1 MTGKAAGAQPL
12 RPTDPRQLG
21 PCELVGR
28 LGEGGMG
35 TVYLARLA
43 DGRSVAVK
51 VIRPDL
57 AHDAEFRRRFRGEVK
72 RARQVPPFCT
82 AEVLDADPDHDP
94 PYLVVEYVD
103 GPSLSTVVADRGPLT
118 PGNLYGL
125 AVGMATALTA
135 IHGAGVIHRDLKPS
149 NVLLPPGSPKVIDFG
164 IARAMHGTGAGT
176 RTDQVI
182 GTVAYMAPERF
193 ESVTKGVLT
202 PAADVFA
209 WGAVVAYAGTGRTP
223 FAAETPAG
231 TAVRIMTEEPD
242 LDGLT
247 GPLRELVELALAKD
261 PQRRPTTRDL
271 LDRLLAGGPDRVG
284 QVAATLV
291 GQPDLLA
298 AAEQAQAA
306 TDQRPLAET
315 ALAGRPTTGAASGA
329 TTDSGTTD
337 LGGDPG
343 RYAANPFGL
352 VVRDSAVPVAPGAAG
367 VVPPQAP
374 GGAVVPAAAASPAPA
389 GASALPPG
397 HPVAQAGHP
406 VAPSGPGRRGGRGVA
421 LASALFAL
429 VGLLGAA
436 VSVGFATGMLPPGQD
451 RGAATGRSPDPLANA
466 GPGATIGGPT
476 GPVPGSSAPSEP
488 SPPGETPPAGRVVLT
503 DPLSKDDVWLPR
515 TDEQHR
521 VSCGFDDGLVVTK
534 RSDGPYRCPGPQNTW
549 ADVRVDVEVT
559 LVEPISCA
567 GIWFRFTDAQGGHVL
582 RVCAD
587 GYRLMRHGLDGAV
600 QTGKFPFSADRKPNG
615 RIRVGIV
622 AQGETLRFYQDGRRI
637 GSARDDAPQA
647 GRVVLGIFSEPTTN
661 PNREPSYRVSFS
673 DIEIATLR

>member
-1 MTGKAAGAQPL
+1 MTGEAAGARPL

-35 TVYLARLA
+35 TVYLARLSG
-43 DGRSVAVK
+43 GRTVAVK

-118 PGNLYGL
+118 PGNLHGL
-125 AVGMATALTA
+125 AIGMATALTA

-164 IARAMHGTGAGT
+164 IARAMHGTAAGT

-193 ESVTKGVLT
+193 ESATKGVLT

-223 FAAETPAG
+223 FAAGTPAA

-247 GPLRELVELALAKD
+247 GPLRELVELALAKE
-261 PQRRPTTRDL
+261 PHRRPAARDL
-271 LDRLLAGGPDRVG
+271 LEWLLAGGPGRTG
-284 QVAATLV
+284 QAAETLV

-298 AAEQAQAA
+298 AVEQAQAA

-315 ALAGRPTTGAASGA
+315 ALVAGPATGTAIGTTASPPGTTASPPGTTASPPGTPDRSAGRPDSLVGQGGSRPVTAGVAPAAA
-329 TTDSGTTD
+329 
-337 LGGDPG
+337 
-343 RYAANPFGL
+343 
-352 VVRDSAVPVAPGAAG
+352 VAPGVPAG
-367 VVPPQAP
+367 TVRPAPPGQP
-374 GGAVVPAAAASPAPA
+374 VVPAR
-389 GASALPPG
+389 
-397 HPVAQAGHP
+397 
-406 VAPSGPGRRGGRGVA
+406 PGRRGGGRWGI

-429 VGLLGAA
+429 VGLLGAG
-436 VSVGFATGMLPPGQD
+436 VSVGYASGVLPRGGD
-451 RGAATGRSPDPLANA
+451 RGAASQTPPGPLANA

-476 GPVPGSSAPSEP
+476 APAGSTPTDAGPSAGTPSSA
-488 SPPGETPPAGRVVLT
+488 RVVVA
-503 DPLSKDDVWLPR
+503 DPLTRSGRWLPR
-515 TDEQHR
+515 TDERHR
-521 VSCGFDDGLVVTK
+521 VGCEFDGGLVVSK
-534 RSDGPYRCPGPQNTW
+534 QSDGPYRCPGPQETW
-549 ADVRVDVEVT
+549 ADVRVDVDVT
-559 LVEPISCA
+559 LVEPSSCA
-567 GIWFRFTDAQGGHVL
+567 GIWFRFTDARGGYVL

-587 GYRLMRHGLDGAV
+587 GYHLMRHGSDTASE
-600 QTGKFPFSADRKPNG
+600 TGDFPYPPDRRPDG
-615 RIRVGIV
+615 RIRVGVV
-622 AQGETLRFYQDGRRI
+622 ADGEELRFYQDGRQI
-637 GSARDDAPQA
+637 GSARDTAPVA
-647 GRVVLGIFSEPTTN
+647 GRVVLGIFSDPASDQG
-661 PNREPSYRVSFS
+661 REPSHRVAFGNV
-673 DIEIATLR
+673 EIATLD

>member
-1 MTGKAAGAQPL
+1 MTGEAAGVRPL

-43 DGRSVAVK
+43 GGRTVAVK

-57 AHDAEFRRRFRGEVK
+57 AYDAEFRRRFRGEVR

-125 AVGMATALTA
+125 AIGMATALTA

-164 IARAMHGTGAGT
+164 IARAMHGTAAGT

-193 ESVTKGVLT
+193 ESATKGVLT

-223 FAAETPAG
+223 FAAETPAA

-247 GPLRELVELALAKD
+247 GPLRELVELALAKE
-261 PQRRPTTRDL
+261 PHRRPAIRDL
-271 LDRLLAGGPDRVG
+271 LDRLLAGGPGRSG
-284 QVAATLV
+284 QVAGTLV

-298 AAEQAQAA
+298 AVERAQAA

-315 ALAGRPTTGAASGA
+315 ALAAGPAAG
-329 TTDSGTTD
+329 TVTGTTASP
-337 LGGDPG
+337 PG
-343 RYAANPFGL
+343 TTAGPSAIPDRSAGNL
-352 VVRDSAVPVAPGAAG
+352 VGRGSRPVTAGSA
-367 VVPPQAP
+367 QT
-374 GGAVVPAAAASPAPA
+374 AAAPPGVPA
-389 GASALPPG
+389 GAVRPALSDPPVVPDTPALPGP
-397 HPVAQAGHP
+397 
-406 VAPSGPGRRGGRGVA
+406 PGRRGGSRWGI

-436 VSVGFATGMLPPGQD
+436 VTVGYASGMLPPGGD
-451 RGAATGRSPDPLANA
+451 RGAASQPPPGPLANA

-476 GPVPGSSAPSEP
+476 APSGSTPTGAGP
-488 SPPGETPPAGRVVLT
+488 SAGTPPPGRVVVA
-503 DPLSKDDVWLPR
+503 DPLTGSGRWLPR
-515 TDEQHR
+515 TDERHR
-521 VSCGFDDGLVVTK
+521 VGCEFDGGLVVSK
-534 RSDGPYRCPGPQNTW
+534 RSDGPYRCPGPQETW
-549 ADVRVDVEVT
+549 TDVRVDVDVT
-559 LVEPISCA
+559 LVEPSSCA
-567 GIWFRFTDAQGGHVL
+567 GIWFRFTDAQGGYVL

-587 GYRLMRHGLDGAV
+587 GYHLMRHGSETASEAGD
-600 QTGKFPFSADRKPNG
+600 FPYPPDRRPDG
-615 RIRVGIV
+615 RIRVGVV
-622 AQGETLRFYQDGRRI
+622 ADGADLRFYQDGRQI
-637 GSARDDAPQA
+637 GTTQDTAPVA
-647 GRVVLGIFSEPTTN
+647 GRVVLGIFSDPAADQGPEL
-661 PNREPSYRVSFS
+661 SYRVTFGNV
-673 DIEIATLR
+673 EIATLD

>member
-1 MTGKAAGAQPL
+1 MTGEVSGAQPL

-43 DGRSVAVK
+43 DARTVAVK

-94 PYLVVEYVD
+94 PYLIVEYVD

-125 AVGMATALTA
+125 AIGMATALTA

-164 IARAMHGTGAGT
+164 IARAMHGTAAGT

-193 ESVTKGVLT
+193 EPATKGVLT

-223 FAAETPAG
+223 FAAETPAA

-247 GPLRELVELALAKD
+247 GPLRELVELALAKE
-261 PQRRPTTRDL
+261 PHRRPNTRDL
-271 LDRLLAGGPDRVG
+271 LDRLLAGGPGRTG
-284 QVAATLV
+284 QVAETLV
-291 GQPDLLA
+291 RQPDLLA
-298 AAEQAQAA
+298 AAEQAQAV

-315 ALAGRPTTGAASGA
+315 ALVGRSAAGPGTAGPPGAPERFAG
-329 TTDSGTTD
+329 
-337 LGGDPG
+337 
-343 RYAANPFGL
+343 NPYGL
-352 VVRDSAVPVAPGAAG
+352 VVRDAPPPGTSGATVPGAVDPAAAGRPGVFQPAPPPGQPVAPAA
-367 VVPPQAP
+367 PD
-374 GGAVVPAAAASPAPA
+374 
-389 GASALPPG
+389 
-397 HPVAQAGHP
+397 
-406 VAPSGPGRRGGRGVA
+406 RRGGGRWGT

-436 VSVGFATGMLPPGQD
+436 VTVGYASGVLPPGAERPGVGQTPP
-451 RGAATGRSPDPLANA
+451 GPLANA

-476 GPVPGSSAPSEP
+476 GPASPTPSAGA
-488 SPPGETPPAGRVVLT
+488 PPPGRVVVA
-503 DPLSKDDVWLPR
+503 DPLTRSGLWTPR
-515 TDEQHR
+515 TDQRHR
-521 VSCGFDDGLVVTK
+521 VGCEFDGGLVVSK
-534 RSDGPYRCPGPQNTW
+534 QSDGPYRCPGPQRVW
-549 ADVRVDVEVT
+549 ADVRAEVDVV
-559 LVEPISCA
+559 LVEPVSCA
-567 GIWFRFTDAQGGHVL
+567 GIWFRFTDAQGGYVL
-582 RVCAD
+582 RICAD
-587 GYRLMRHGLDGAV
+587 GYHLMRHGPDAALEAGD
-600 QTGKFPFSADRKPNG
+600 FPFPADRRPNG
-615 RIRVGIV
+615 RIRVGVV
-622 AQGETLRFYQDGRRI
+622 ADGEELRFYQDGRQI
-637 GSARDDAPQA
+637 GAARDDAPVA
-647 GRVVLGIFSEPTTN
+647 GRVVLGIFSDPTSD
-661 PNREPSYRVSFS
+661 PDREPSYRVSFG
-673 DIEIATLR
+673 DIEIATLD